1 MLWKWLTAFW
11 NSRPPVPARSATPRA
26 RVNLERL
33 EDRTVP
39 ALLPVG
45 LQDTPFVA
53 GLSAPTSMEFAPDG
67 RLFVTQLSGKVR
79 VINNQQ
85 LLPTA
90 FLTLPVTVNI
100 ERGLSSIAL
109 DPNFETNGFF
119 YVYYTTAQDRT
130 RNRLSRFQVS
140 SSNPDVADPNSE
152 TVMLDHIP
160 SLTGY
165 HNGGAMHFGTDGMLY
180 LGVGDS
186 EVRQLAQSL
195 RSLNGKILRLDV
207 DHYPNIIPPDNPF
220 VGRRRARPE
229 IWAYGF
235 RNPFT
240 MAMIPGRR
248 NFIVN
253 DVGENSWEEVDVVRR
268 GGNYGWALAEGPTNQ
283 ANLRGPE
290 FAYPHILVNGSR
302 SAAITGGV
310 VYTGNQLPAPYQGG
324 YFFSDYVRKFI
335 RVLLPGHPHRSVSFA
350 RGALSPID
358 LDNGPDG
365 NLYYLSLKGTVQ
377 KISPIGSP

>member
-1 MLWKWLTAFW
+1 MLWKWLNSLW
-11 NSRPPVPARSATPRA
+11 NRKPPARSHSAKPRL
-26 RVNLERL
+26 RVNLEPL

-39 ALLPVG
+39 ALPAG
-45 LQDTPFVA
+45 LQDTTFVA

-79 VINNQQ
+79 VIKNQE

-90 FLTLPVTVNI
+90 LLTLPVTVNI

-109 DPNFETNGFF
+109 DPNFETNGYF

-140 SSNPDVADPNSE
+140 STNPDEADPNSE

-186 EVRQLAQSL
+186 EMRQLAQSL

-240 MAMIPGRR
+240 LAVIPGRKALL
-248 NFIVN
+248 VN
-253 DVGENSWEEVDVVRR
+253 DVGENTWEEVDAVRR
-268 GGNYGWALAEGPTNQ
+268 GRNYGWPLIEGPSTQ
-283 ANLRGPE
+283 GELKGPL
-290 FAYPHILVNGSR
+290 FAYMHTLVNGSR
-302 SAAITGGV
+302 NAAITGGV
-310 VYTGNQLPAPYQGG
+310 VYTGSQLPAPYQGG
-324 YFFSDYVRKFI
+324 YFYSDYARKFI
-335 RVLLPGHPHRSVSFA
+335 RMLKPGHPNRSVAFES
-350 RGALSPID
+350 GALSPID
-358 LDNGPDG
+358 LDVGPDG
-365 NLYYLSLKGTVQ
+365 NLYYLSLKGSVQ